1 MEQQKRYWV
10 AKRYCYLLK
19 GISLTSNND
28 LQFYSTSSKITTLKN
43 FNELLLWADQQR
55 KMMNS
60 SVLLYQSKGRD
71 PAGRTEFNF

>member
-1 MEQQKRYWV
+1 MKQQKRYWV

-28 LQFYSTSSKITTLKN
+28 LQFYSTSHKITTPKN
-43 FNELLLWADQQR
+43 FNDLLPWAGQQR

-60 SVLLYQSKGRD
+60 SVLLYQSKGRNA
-71 PAGRTEFNF
+71 AGRSKFNF